1 MRTVFGLGLGLALL
15 LTAGPAGAVTI
26 ANRVATFSG
35 LDKITGR
42 ITSFD
47 VYVDETVMFGSL
59 QITPRA
65 CYSRPPTET
74 QRTSVFVEVDQ
85 VSLQQTLKRVFTGWM
100 FADSPALSAID
111 NAVYDIW
118 LVACKQTSD
127 VPPPESRQDAVTP
140 TPEATAPTE
149 PLAEPAAPAQ

>member
-1 MRTVFGLGLGLALL
+1 MHHRAAI
-15 LTAGPAGAVTI
+15 LTAALAFVAAPVGATTI

-42 ITSFD
+42 ITNFD
-47 VYVDETVMFGSL
+47 VYIDETVMFGSL

-65 CYSRPPTET
+65 CYSRPATET
-74 QRTSVFVEVDQ
+74 QHTSVFVEVDS

-118 LVACKQTSD
+118 LIECKQTSD
-127 VPPPESRQDAVTP
+127 VPPPESRQDAVTSEP
-140 TPEATAPTE
+140 SAPPPVPTE
-149 PLAEPAAPAQ
+149 